1 MSARLRRLCRFLT
14 GQAQQ
19 RVIYGEFLA
28 VITMVIKPTEREFR
42 SLWAKTQGARATAP
56 PTVRRAQGG
65 KLKPRRADG
74 GGFGARSAG
83 TVSPPRASPRR
94 RDW

>member
-65 KLKPRRADG
+65 KLKPRRANG
-74 GGFGARSAG
+74 GLW
-83 TVSPPRASPRR
+83 RAVGRHGLAATR
-94 RDW
+94 VA